1 VEPRPTETEVPETSN
16 TSTTEAEAAAD
27 TPEPDAGADQAT
39 QQEQVEL
46 VAGGDQAVD
55 QYLGK
60 LARHLSRYREYPRRA
75 RRLGQE
81 GTPVVIFEFDRNGK
95 LLEARLRDSSSHR
108 LLDEAALELLRDASP
123 LPEVPESMTGRS
135 FTYTLPVGYKLR

>member
-1 VEPRPTETEVPETSN
+1 V
-16 TSTTEAEAAAD
+16 STPD
-27 TPEPDAGADQAT
+27 PDAGADLAT

-46 VAGGDQAVD
+46 VAGDDESVD
-55 QYLGK
+55 QYLSD
-60 LARHLSRYREYPRRA
+60 LSRHLSRYREYPRRA

-81 GTPVVIFEFDRNGK
+81 GTPVVEFEFDRNGK

-108 LLDEAALELLRDASP
+108 LLDQAAIQLLRDASP
-123 LPEVPESMTGRS
+123 LPEVPDSMVGKS

>member
-1 VEPRPTETEVPETSN
+1 M
-16 TSTTEAEAAAD
+16 
-27 TPEPDAGADQAT
+27 
-39 QQEQVEL
+39 EL
-46 VAGGDQAVD
+46 VAGDDEAVD

-60 LARHLSRYREYPRRA
+60 LASHLARYRDYPRRA

-123 LPEVPESMTGRS
+123 LPEVPESMTGQS